1 MRHTLCRAVAYAV
14 ILFCTR
20 CVSCRTTARTKGT
33 ATATIIFCVAA
44 RWCGGAAR
52 AVQVLLR
59 PRTCARA
66 RPGYRAARARRPSGR
81 TSAAYD
87 GRTSRIVRLSPHA
100 KIPTTDAAAAA
111 AAVAGQLRQRAAQRE
126 RHGRHGLH
134 LARAG
139 SRRRAGA
146 QQHRPPTKPNEAN
159 GMQKGRRGF
168 PDGVAH
174 AALATLVLSDRC

>member
-14 ILFCTR
+14 ISFCTR

-44 RWCGGAAR
+44 RRRGGAAR

-66 RPGYRAARARRPSGR
+66 RPGYRAARSRRPSGR

-87 GRTSRIVRLSPHA
+87 GRTSRIVRLPPHA

-146 QQHRPPTKPNEAN
+146 QQHRPPTKTKRGKRHAEGAARVP
-159 GMQKGRRGF
+159 GWGRPCRSCHTG
-168 PDGVAH
+168 
-174 AALATLVLSDRC
+174 AL